1 MSARASCTPD
11 PPVRP
16 PVRNKNLD
24 HIYIGINTIIS
35 LKDSTFVPDQF
46 WRKVQVTKWGRFEK
60 GPNRAICSDDSSG
73 QQISNQEF
81 SSQKMVQGS
90 PFVNSARLT
99 IPNLQRI
106 SEFQGC
112 FYLKGLSHIK
122 QNFVFSRQ
130 LTIWQGRPSALVPLS
145 VAP

>member
-1 MSARASCTPD
+1 MEQ
-11 PPVRP
+11 
-16 PVRNKNLD
+16 
-24 HIYIGINTIIS
+24 I
-35 LKDSTFVPDQF
+35 
-46 WRKVQVTKWGRFEK
+46 W
-60 GPNRAICSDDSSG
+60 PNRAICSDNFSN

-81 SSQKMVQGS
+81 SNQKMVKGS

-122 QNFVFSRQ
+122 TEF
-130 LTIWQGRPSALVPLS
+130 
-145 VAP
+145 